1 MAQHF
6 SFRIPW
12 HDNGW
17 NGTVCKEPSENYACM
32 RLKGINQ
39 ERDEA
44 LEAKCATCRLCT
56 IEQKQ
61 AIPCIREGAAFMSPD
76 EIKLTIT
83 HPFSSWSDHHSH
95 LLPTDEVIPSYAY
108 PARPFKWLMRE
119 RFVSPGKCD
128 RIENWALEKGVDYHP
143 DYEPQMDNKTWVQD
157 GRNQKAVFDAFFSD
171 VKPNDSLCVF
181 YAKQVPFVEDARR
194 VVIGIGHIKSV
205 DSPVKYSS
213 TNDNGM
219 TSYAWENMVHH
230 SIRADMRDGFLL
242 PYAEL
247 MKYANEH
254 DSFDISNAT
263 VFAADDYFEEFS
275 YAAEHLSHDAVID
288 VILQC
293 ISCLEVVKN
302 CHIPGNWNEC
312 IKWLNDQLTSVWEDR
327 GAFPGFGP
335 MLTAIGVPSG
345 PVVAKELRN
354 HCGEGDN
361 LWDLFE
367 KMLEKPQEYLSQLC
381 FKQITSV
388 VKSTWNGLSKERKK
402 LFKLLSR
409 VYISS
414 DQAKMLFTSEQ
425 REKIGIFINDSDIIN
440 NPYVIYEQT
449 RDKAEQYRI
458 SIKKVDLA
466 FYPPQFIADNFPVP
480 EPSAMDSAVD
490 RRRVRALAVSVL
502 ENVALEG
509 STLMPSKNLI
519 YAIESMNIQPKCPI
533 TSDMIS
539 SMHDFFKD
547 EVEAKKDAFD
557 KDYYKL
563 DRYKKIDFLISS
575 KLTKRIKSPN
585 RHIVPV
591 DWRAKVDEVCNS
603 FSPNPNKEIEE
614 QARAEKAAALK
625 TLAEARLSV
634 LIGGAGTGKT
644 TVLEIL
650 CKEPA
655 IQEGG
660 ILLLAPTGKARVRMS
675 SGLSGKV
682 RFVAQTIAQFLISN
696 GRYDSETC
704 SYKMLS
710 PAERQKVKGAA
721 VPKTVIVD
729 EASMIT
735 EDMFGALI
743 DAISNDAER
752 IILIGDYNQLPP
764 IGAGRPF
771 VDLVRYLRT
780 VDNIRSFP
788 MIGNNF
794 AKLTI
799 TNRQLPNAVTNKV
812 RSDVR
817 LSRWF
822 TDEDGSLDEDIFQ
835 DMQSGQTDDHL
846 IFRQWRSQEELD
858 QLLCEQIAIITGM
871 NGVDDIDGFSQS
883 FGGVKYTRGKYC
895 GDTFFSTSSKGGH
908 CAKLAEKWQIIAP
921 VKNGIHGILHMNHM
935 IHDKYR
941 RESIALAESRKYPEI
956 APKVGAEGIVY
967 GDKVINVTNKQRKCS
982 VGDGYVA
989 NGEIGIVCGPA
1000 KKQTFTVEFSSQIGT
1015 VFEYTPHDFTDDT
1028 DTLELAYALTVHK
1041 SQGSQFKAV
1050 IVVLSDKCFLQSKEL
1065 LYTALTRQKD
1075 KLIILYD
1082 AEAYNLKKYSSMQYS
1097 EIAKRYTDLFEA
1109 PKIVEVNEKFYE
1121 ENLIH
1126 KTKNGIMVRSKS
1138 EVIIANMLCD
1148 SGFDDFL
1155 YEERLQLGDT
1165 FKLPDF
1171 TIRDAASGTY
1181 IIWEHLGMLGNEEYR
1196 KAWETKKQVYEA
1208 YGYSEKN
1215 GNLIVTMDSLDGGID
1230 CQEIQRKIDEYLS

>member
-17 NGTVCKEPSENYACM
+17 NGTICKNPSENYACM

-39 ERDEA
+39 ERDEE
-44 LEAKCATCRLCT
+44 LESKCAKCRLNE

-61 AIPCIREGAAFMSPD
+61 DIPCIREGATFMSAD
-76 EIKLTIT
+76 DIALTIT
-83 HPFSSWSDHHSH
+83 HPFSSWSENHKH
-95 LLPTDEVIPSYAY
+95 LLPTKEVIPAYAY

-119 RFVSPGKCD
+119 RFVGAGKWD

-143 DYEPQMDNKTWVQD
+143 EYEPQMEHKTWVQD
-157 GRNQKAVFDAFFSD
+157 GRNQKAVFDAFFVD
-171 VKPNDSLCVF
+171 TKIDESLCVF

-194 VVIGIGHIKSV
+194 VVIGIGHVKGVEAPIKHN
-205 DSPVKYSS
+205 SS
-213 TNDNGM
+213 DESGM
-219 TSYAWENMVHH
+219 ISYAWENMVRH
-230 SIRADMRDGFLL
+230 SIRADMKDGFLL
-242 PYAEL
+242 PYKEL
-247 MKYANEH
+247 MKYAEDH
-254 DSFDISNAT
+254 ESFDISQAT

-293 ISCLEVVKN
+293 ISALEVVKN
-302 CHIPGNWNEC
+302 CNIPGDWNGC
-312 IKWLNDQLTSVWEDR
+312 IKWLNDQLISVWEDR

-335 MLTAIGVPSG
+335 MLTSIGVASG

-354 HCGEGDN
+354 RCGEKDSI
-361 LWDLFE
+361 WTLFE
-367 KMLEKPQEYLSQLC
+367 KTLDKPKDYLSPLC
-381 FKQITSV
+381 AKQITSV
-388 VKSTWNGLSKERKK
+388 VKSTWNGLSKDRKT
-402 LFKLLSR
+402 LFHLLSR
-409 VYISS
+409 IAISC
-414 DQAKMLFTSEQ
+414 DQAKLLFTSEQ
-425 REKIGIFINDSDIIN
+425 REKIGIHIEDRDIIE
-440 NPYVIYEQT
+440 NPYLIYEQT
-449 RDKAEQYRI
+449 RDKAEQYKI

-466 FYPPQFIADNFPVP
+466 FYPPQFIADNFPIP
-480 EPSAMDSAVD
+480 SPSAMDSDVD
-490 RRRVRALAVSVL
+490 KRRVRALAVSVL
-502 ENVALEG
+502 EGAALEG
-509 STLMPSKNLI
+509 NTLMPAKSLI
-519 YAIESMNIQPKCPI
+519 YAIENMNIKPTCPI

-539 SMHDFFKD
+539 GMNDFFKAEI
-547 EVEAKKDAFD
+547 EVKKDAFD

-563 DRYKKIDFLISS
+563 DRYKRIDHLISTN
-575 KLTKRIKSPN
+575 LNKRIKSPL
-585 RHIVPV
+585 RHNINV
-591 DWRAKVDEVCNS
+591 DWRARVDEVCNS
-603 FSPNPNKEIEE
+603 FSSNPNKEIEE
-614 QARAEKAAALK
+614 KARTEKAAALK

-655 IQEGG
+655 IQDGG

-675 SGLSGKV
+675 SGLGGKV
-682 RFVAQTIAQFLISN
+682 RFTAQTIAQFLISN

-704 SYKMLS
+704 TYKTLS
-710 PAERQKVKGAA
+710 PAERQKVKGIS

-743 DAISNDAER
+743 DAISSEAER

-771 VDLVRYLRT
+771 VDLVRYIRT
-780 VDNIRSFP
+780 VDKIGTFP

-799 TNRQLPNAVTNKV
+799 TNRQLPNAVTNKI

-817 LSRWF
+817 LSKWF
-822 TDEDGSLDEDIFQ
+822 TDEDGSLDEDIFL
-835 DMQSGQTDDHL
+835 DMQSGNTDDHL
-846 IFRQWRSQEELD
+846 VFKQWSSKEELD
-858 QLLCEQIAIITGM
+858 KLLCEQIAVAANM
-871 NGVDDIDGFSQS
+871 KDADDVDGFSKS
-883 FGGVKYTRGKYC
+883 FGGRKHTSGVTLYNISKDGGK
-895 GDTFFSTSSKGGH
+895 
-908 CAKLAEKWQIIAP
+908 CAELAEKWQIIAP
-921 VKNGIHGILHMNHM
+921 VKNDTHGILHMNHM
-935 IHDKYR
+935 IHEKYR
-941 RESIALAESRKYPEI
+941 RESIELAESGKYSRI
-956 APKVGAEGIVY
+956 SKKVGAEGIVY
-967 GDKVINVTNKQRKCS
+967 GDKVINIVNKQRKCS
-982 VGDGYVA
+982 PGNDGYVA
-989 NGEIGIVCGPA
+989 NGEIGVICGPA
-1000 KKQTFTVEFSSQIGT
+1000 QKQTFTVEFSSQIGK
-1015 VFEYTPHDFTDDT
+1015 VFEYTPRDFTDDS

-1041 SQGSQFKAV
+1041 SQGSQFEAV

-1097 EIAKRYTDLFEA
+1097 EIARRYTDLFEA

-1138 EVIIANMLCD
+1138 EVIIANMLYD
-1148 SGFDDFL
+1148 SGYENFL
-1155 YEERLQLGDT
+1155 YEEKLPLGDS

-1171 TIRDAASGTY
+1171 TIRDAASGLFV
-1181 IIWEHLGMLGNEEYR
+1181 IWEHLGMLGDEEYR
-1196 KAWETKKQVYEA
+1196 KAWEAKKQVYEA
-1208 YGYSEKN
+1208 NGFSEKN

-1230 CQEIQRKIDEYLS
+1230 CQEIQRKIDEYLG